1 MPRAFGRGVFF
12 DLLWIDLFA
21 MTSTAFPLPGL
32 GRLTPAVLAALLWV
46 TTAQADESLRRE
58 VAQPLQAAQDVLKAR
73 RPEEALALL
82 APLRSRADLT
92 DAERGLLDRTTASAA
107 LQARQ
112 FALAVPAFESLLQRP
127 DLAETERRAFV
138 QSLVNASINLKDY
151 SRAARWALVGWQ
163 AGGPEVARFRQVR
176 LQALGMLGQHAELV
190 AEARKAQSEAGSP
203 ALNEA
208 ELRALGASQL
218 KLKDEG
224 GYYQTLL
231 QLLQQSTTLDGSR
244 DYWAD
249 LLPRV
254 TQQPGFNNRLE
265 LDVYRLYEATGNL
278 EDAAEFSSFAGL
290 AMKAGLPAEAS
301 RVLALGAERRV
312 LVDATAQ
319 AQLAQA
325 RNRAAEDERALAALR
340 ENARQGNDWAQ
351 LGDLLG
357 SAQQW
362 PQAVEAYEKALG
374 LGALRRPEEVRLH
387 YGRSLIGAGRKA
399 QAREVL
405 GALAGDG
412 LMLAQLWLLYA
423 QQTP

>member
-1 MPRAFGRGVFF
+1 
-12 DLLWIDLFA
+12 
-21 MTSTAFPLPGL
+21 MTSLAFPLPGS
-32 GRLTPAVLAALLWV
+32 GRFMSAVLAALLWV
-46 TTAQADESLRRE
+46 TTAQADDALRRE

-73 RPEEALALL
+73 RPDEALALL
-82 APLRSRADLT
+82 APLRARTDLT
-92 DAERGLLDRTTASAA
+92 DAERALLDRTTAAA
-107 LQARQ
+107 AMQARQ
-112 FALAVPAFESLLQRP
+112 FALAVPAFESLLQRT
-127 DLAETERRAFV
+127 DLSEAERRAFV

-151 SRAARWALVGWQ
+151 TRAARWALAGWQ
-163 AGGPEVARFRQVR
+163 AGGPEAARFRQVR
-176 LQALGMLGQHAELV
+176 WQSLAMLAQHAELV
-190 AEARKAQSEAGSP
+190 AEARQAQSEAGSP
-203 ALNEA
+203 PLNEA

-218 KLKDEG
+218 KLRDEA

-231 QLLQQSTTLDGSR
+231 QLLRQSPTLEGSR

-254 TQQPGFNNRLE
+254 TQQPGFNSRLE

-278 EDAAEFSSFAGL
+278 EDAAEFSSFASL

-312 LVDATAQ
+312 LVDAPAQ
-319 AQLAQA
+319 TQLAQA
-325 RNRAAEDERALAALR
+325 RKRAAEDEQALPGLR
-340 ENARQGNDWAQ
+340 EAARQGNDWAQ

-357 SAQQW
+357 SAQRW

-405 GALAGDG
+405 SAVGGDG
-412 LMLAQLWLLYA
+412 LLVAQLWLLYA